1 MRLSTK
7 RKTTTDDVRR
17 VALAALASALDDRKE
32 EAKRKPGLT
41 GVRAVATGAVL
52 YTAGKAAFTGRRFVR
67 EHFGSDGA
75 EDRADEDEEE
85 VEDDEPRA
93 EAEEEEYEEDEEPEA
108 EAEEDEEPE
117 AEFDEDDE
125 PEAEAEEDEEPE
137 AEADEDEEPE
147 AEADEEPEA
156 EEDVDDYEED
166 EPRRKPKSKPRR
178 RSAALS
184 KRDLGGV
191 PSIELPSRPS
201 RPRPSV
207 RT

>member
-117 AEFDEDDE
+117 AE
-125 PEAEAEEDEEPE
+125 AEEDEEPE